1 MEGNQVTSIARPQSA
16 GTVIVN
22 RPASMP
28 LSSTGHHGRYQR
40 IFVTSLMSAGATPSC
55 DSGIPGWGLAILGNE
70 ERT

>member
-1 MEGNQVTSIARPQSA
+1 
-16 GTVIVN
+16 
-22 RPASMP
+22 MP